1 MRKQVLFS
9 TLLAAS
15 VALTACKKDDPKPV
29 NESELITTVEVTF
42 TNQDDDSD
50 VVTIRWYDEDG
61 DGPANP
67 VITNGN
73 LRGGA
78 TYNAQVKLLDESKS
92 PAKDITAEIRAEAE
106 EHQLYYGF
114 SNALFSSFEYL
125 DQDAN
130 GRPLGLSFR
139 VSTAPNR
146 RDSEN
151 FTVLLIHEG
160 DKSKNNASS
169 PWVYNQLIGGEVDV
183 QADFKLNLQFESVVE

>member
-42 TNQDDDSD
+42 TNQADASN
-50 VVTIRWYDEDG
+50 VVTIRWYDKDG

-67 VITNGN
+67 VITTGN
-73 LRGGA
+73 LKAGA
-78 TYNAQVKLLDESKS
+78 TYNAQVKLLNESKS
-92 PAKDITAEIRAEAE
+92 PAEDITAEIREEAE

-114 SNALFSSFEYL
+114 SNALFSNFEYL

-130 GRPLGLSFR
+130 GRPLGLRFR
-139 VSTAPNR
+139 VSTASNP
-146 RDSEN
+146 RDLEN
-151 FTVLLIHEG
+151 FTVLLIHKG
-160 DKSKNNASS
+160 DKSKNNAST

-183 QADFKLNLQFESVVE
+183 QANFKLNLR

>member
-42 TNQDDDSD
+42 TNQADASD
-50 VVTIRWYDEDG
+50 VVTIRWYDKDG

-73 LRGGA
+73 LKAGA
-78 TYNAQVKLLDESKS
+78 TYNAQVKLLNESKS
-92 PAKDITAEIRAEAE
+92 PAEDITAEIREEAE

-114 SNALFSSFEYL
+114 SNALFSNFEYL

-130 GRPLGLSFR
+130 GRPLGLRFR
-139 VSTAPNR
+139 VSTASNR
-146 RDSEN
+146 RDLEN
-151 FTVLLIHEG
+151 FTVMLIHEG
-160 DKSKNNASS
+160 DKSKNNAST

-183 QADFKLNLQFESVVE
+183 QANFKLNLR